1 MSEGPVTQRDIYE
14 LARRV
19 EEKIDRARDEID
31 EVREVT
37 SARFQK
43 VYWGFV
49 VILITIGTP
58 KVGGPSL
65 PGVVA
70 EVQKWLT

>member
-1 MSEGPVTQRDIYE
+1 MTEPPVTQRDIYE
-14 LARRV
+14 LTRRV
-19 EEKIDRARDEID
+19 EDKIDKARDEID
-31 EVREVT
+31 EVREAT

-43 VYWGFV
+43 VYFALFG
-49 VILITIGTP
+49 ILVTIGTP
-58 KVGGPSL
+58 KIGGPSL